1 MIDFEG
7 INENFQFLVIEV
19 KNQIYNTFDYL
30 NSPEPEQCDKIV
42 SRDDYIDNLKNTIEN
57 KCFFH
62 SFTSSKLSKK
72 EIDGLRAIHIISLN
86 LERIADFCVNVVRQ
100 VYYLTQ
106 YKLLYSFN
114 YEEMLPEIVSGITE
128 IVPALKEENL
138 SKALTICRTEN
149 NLDSMYKSHFDR
161 ILEEMPHG
169 NAPTGDYITILFI
182 VRYLERIGDSLLNIG
197 EAILFVII
205 GERIKINQ
213 FQALQHTLNESG
225 FTGSFDEVDLQ
236 LIWGTRSGCRIGRLE
251 NKEQGAPN
259 AHNSVFKEG
268 TLKKIKEEKKC
279 LQSWHDIFPGIV
291 PKVFSYYEEDE
302 DRASL
307 LLELLPGCTLD
318 EIIVTAD
325 QDILNQTC
333 EALEQILTSIWKKT
347 LTRSPCPTNYINQ
360 LQDRFDS
367 VQQIHPQLIRKH
379 QYIGRIRSPSTQ
391 ELLQR
396 CQEFEKTIQAP
407 FQVFIHGDFNIN
419 NIVYNH
425 DQHHIHFVDL
435 HRSKYSDFIQDISV
449 FLVSNFRIPVFDIG
463 IRKRLNWIA
472 LRFFEFSKDFAYEH
486 RDKSFELRLALGL
499 ARSFYTSTR
508 FELGDAFSREMY
520 LRAHF
525 LMDELSCYI
534 QGSRK
539 SFKFPKEIL
548 TYS

>member
-42 SRDDYIDNLKNTIEN
+42 ARDDYIDNLKNTIEN

-62 SFTSSKLSKK
+62 SFTSPRLFKK
-72 EIDGLRAIHIISLN
+72 DIDLLRAIHIISLN
-86 LERIADFCVNVVRQ
+86 LERIADFCVNIVRQ
-100 VYYLTQ
+100 VHYLTQ

-114 YEEMLPEIVSGITE
+114 YEEMLTEIVSGITK
-128 IVPALKEENL
+128 IVPALKGEDL

-149 NLDSMYKSHFDR
+149 NLDRMYKTHFDR
-161 ILEEMPHG
+161 ILGEMPHG

-225 FTGSFDEVDLQ
+225 FTGSFDDVDLQ

-268 TLKKIKEEKKC
+268 TLKKIKEEKEC
-279 LQSWHDIFPGIV
+279 LQSWQDISPGIV
-291 PKVFSYYEEDE
+291 PKIFSYYEEDE

-325 QDILNQTC
+325 RDILGQAC
-333 EALEQILTSIWKKT
+333 EALEQTLTGIWRKT
-347 LTRSPCPTNYINQ
+347 LTKFPCQTNYIKQ

-367 VQQIHPQLIRKH
+367 VQQIHPKLIRKH
-379 QYIGRIRSPSTQ
+379 QYIGYIKSLSTQ
-391 ELLQR
+391 ELLQK
-396 CQEFEKTIQAP
+396 CQEFEKNLQAP
-407 FQVFIHGDFNIN
+407 FQVFIHGDFNVN

-425 DQHHIHFVDL
+425 EKQCIHFVDL
-435 HRSKYSDFIQDISV
+435 HRSKYFDYVQDISV
-449 FLVSNFRIPVFDIG
+449 FLASNFRIPVFDAE
-463 IRKRLNWIA
+463 IRKRLNWVSA
-472 LRFFEFSKDFAYEH
+472 RFFEFSKAFAQEYG
-486 RDKSFELRLALGL
+486 DDSFELRLALGL

-508 FELGDAFSREMY
+508 FELGDEFSREMY